1 MGKESVLDKTW
12 LLDIHVPDIGSPD
25 LVAQSHDLLVL
36 VHRESDKPDLAVL
49 IVEDIIDLTS
59 KEYLTP

>member
-1 MGKESVLDKTW
+1 MLDLAG
-12 LLDIHVPDIGSPD
+12 LLYIHVPDIGSPD

-49 IVEDIIDLTS
+49 IGDNIIG
-59 KEYLTP
+59 